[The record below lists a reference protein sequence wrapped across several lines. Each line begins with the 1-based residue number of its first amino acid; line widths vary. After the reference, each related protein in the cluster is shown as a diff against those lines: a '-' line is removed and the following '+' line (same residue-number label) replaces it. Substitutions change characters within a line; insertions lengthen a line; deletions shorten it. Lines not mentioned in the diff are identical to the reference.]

1 MIWKNGPGLTRSLAF
16 DSEYKYFGTVVNSHS
31 KIFILTLSKAS
42 DRVSPVHFFIS
53 IVLNMLLHVW
63 ACGCKAPVSR
73 ANRFIGFWL
82 NITFFV
88 CNQQYLF
95 LFGNDMCLLAPGQ
108 KGQPIYRFLV
118 KYHLFLFA
126 NGSTQTAVN
135 NTKLATWHTAY
146 HTRSIKISNCI

>member
-1 MIWKNGPGLTRSLAF
+1 MNEHVVEGPGQQSQPIYRFLV
-16 DSEYKYFGTVVNSHS
+16 KYH
-31 KIFILTLSKAS
+31 
-42 DRVSPVHFFIS
+42 
-53 IVLNMLLHVW
+53 
-63 ACGCKAPVSR
+63 
-73 ANRFIGFWL
+73 
-82 NITFFV
+82 FFV

-95 LFGNDMCLLAPGQ
+95 LFGNDMCLVAPSH

-146 HTRSIKISNCI
+146 HTRSITNIKLYLIFNIKSLKITYFIFT